1 MSESCES
8 GVVRESLV
16 SRGGRGVFAW
26 VVWVVICWFWGV
38 GGVCGGVKILNAS
51 YDATRGFYGEYNVLF
66 REHWRGVGGGEV
78 EVMQSH
84 GGSGKQ
90 ARSVVYG
97 LPADVVT
104 LALAYDIDA
113 IARLG
118 GWLGGDWQERLP
130 FRSAPYTSTI
140 VFLVRA
146 GNPKGV
152 LDWGDLE
159 REGVGVVMP
168 NPRTSGGARWNYL
181 ALWGYGVERFGGDE
195 SVVEAFVGRVM
206 GHVPVWDSGARG
218 AATTFLRRG
227 VGDVLVTW
235 ESEAYLAAR
244 GVAKGEVEVVVPSV
258 SILAEPPVAV
268 VERVARRRGTMEVA
282 TAYVEFLYSEQA
294 QELAARHY
302 FRPRVE
308 SVLAR
313 HRGMFPELRLL
324 TVDGDFGG
332 WGMAHEKHFADG
344 GSFDRLFGVAVG
356 RGGE

>member
-1 MSESCES
+1 
-8 GVVRESLV
+8 
-16 SRGGRGVFAW
+16 
-26 VVWVVICWFWGV
+26 
-38 GGVCGGVKILNAS
+38 
-51 YDATRGFYGEYNVLF
+51 
-66 REHWRGVGGGEV
+66 
-78 EVMQSH
+78 MQSH

-118 GWLGGDWQERLP
+118 GWLGEDWQDRFP

-159 REGVGVVMP
+159 RDGVGVVMP

-181 ALWGYGVERFGGDE
+181 ALWGYGVERFGRDE
-195 SVVEAFVGRVM
+195 RLVEAFVGRVM
-206 GHVPVWDSGARG
+206 RQVPVWDSGARG
-218 AATTFLRRG
+218 AATTFLKRG

-235 ESEAYLAAR
+235 ESEAYLAA
-244 GVAKGEVEVVVPSV
+244 GGIAKGEVEVVVPSV

-268 VERVARRRGTMEVA
+268 VDRVAKRRGTLEVA
-282 TAYVEFLYSEQA
+282 TAYVEYLYSEPA

-302 FRPRVE
+302 FRPRAE
-308 SVLAR
+308 AVLAR
-313 HRGMFPELRLL
+313 HREIFPDLRLF
-324 TVDGDFGG
+324 TVEGQFGG
-332 WGMAHEKHFADG
+332 WALAHERHFADG
-344 GSFDRLFGVAVG
+344 GSFDRLFGAMG
-356 RGGE
+356 RGDGK